1 VRTLVEGI
9 LPDKLELKLSLKNR
23 IKNSGIEE
31 KVYKKFHQEK
41 QSYLQSMRNKGL
53 NFDIKLL

>member
-41 QSYLQSMRNKGL
+41 
-53 NFDIKLL
+53 